1 MMSNELENPI
11 SLPKKD
17 SKRLIALDAA
27 RGLAVIGMF
36 IQHFALNQVNSFVSG
51 NTMILFML
59 CSGISYS
66 IMVQRMTEREVEPA
80 VFRARILARAVFI
93 DLAGYILIMLNGPF
107 AVVLPAYAML
117 FILALVLIHCS
128 TRALF
133 TISCILYLAG
143 PPLMLLGLSLFSGA
157 YLLSDIAGG
166 PLSALGWAPVFVA
179 GMAIGR
185 LNLHNIR
192 TALRFV
198 ATGFIISIPFKLIAS
213 FVLPETQLG
222 KIFHDTVV
230 SMDVFLELRAY
241 KGPVLILQGLEDETV
256 NYSYA
261 IRAKESYEKGQ
272 CRLQLIRNAGH
283 NLSEKQKESVIASI
297 RQFLLERQELLTIRV
312 IITNRETISEG
323 DYQKLKIY
331 FTGYCDTKFFHGTI
345 LPGGCDTQDYYQGER
360 TGVKAEYTLQGIDM
374 EGEKCKVHIVN
385 QKVNEEWK
393 PMIETDSKSL
403 AWLNNADMTAVLEDS
418 KEGPVVRIF
427 GQGLSCL

>member
-198 ATGFIISIPFKLIAS
+198 ATWFIISIPFKLIAS
-213 FVLPETQLG
+213 FVLPE
-222 KIFHDTVV
+222 
-230 SMDVFLELRAY
+230 LRQSFETW
-241 KGPVLILQGLEDETV
+241 LLQFSSIGNPQADQ
-256 NYSYA
+256 YA
-261 IRAKESYEKGQ
+261 IWPLNTPPPPWQMLLTDAPQCGSTFELAIGTGLSLIILGLICLIAKKSTAILKPFSAVGRVALTLYTVQ
-272 CRLQLIRNAGH
+272 F
-283 NLSEKQKESVIASI
+283 VIAWGLKIVGIDVTSI
-297 RQFLLERQELLTIRV
+297 DIGAIPFGDILVASVTLIAGCLLTI
-312 IITNRETISEG
+312 
-323 DYQKLKIY
+323 
-331 FTGYCDTKFFHGTI
+331 
-345 LPGGCDTQDYYQGER
+345 LPNGPLESLIRRFER
-360 TGVKAEYTLQGIDM
+360 M
-374 EGEKCKVHIVN
+374 FSHI
-385 QKVNEEWK
+385 
-393 PMIETDSKSL
+393 
-403 AWLNNADMTAVLEDS
+403 
-418 KEGPVVRIF
+418 
-427 GQGLSCL
+427 